1 MPSALS
7 YRLAK
12 LEEKL
17 PKPQRKGGRV
27 IRMVASEKERDE
39 AYKLALAEGFDPS
52 DDSDDI
58 LIIHLVALTPSG
70 EGYRKPPQ
78 ILSASGISG
87 R

>member
-1 MPSALS
+1 MPSTLS

-17 PKPQRKGGRV
+17 PKPQRKGGRL
-27 IRMVASEKERDE
+27 IRMVASAEERDE

-58 LIIHLVALTPSG
+58 LIIHLVALTPNG
-70 EGYRKPPQ
+70 EKYSKPPR
-78 ILSASGISG
+78 IL
-87 R
+87 

>member
-1 MPSALS
+1 MPSTLS

-17 PKPQRKGGRV
+17 PKPQRKGGRL
-27 IRMVASEKERDE
+27 IRMVASEEERDE

-58 LIIHLVALTPSG
+58 LIIHLVPLTPG
-70 EGYRKPPQ
+70 KPPYSKSPR
-78 ILSASGISG
+78 IL
-87 R
+87 